1 MRTSSRRE
9 SRSPLIRSGVYLGR
23 SGVMEMREG
32 FTYGAG
38 HDSQV
43 PEIPA
48 VIVLEKVVEAV
59 GSAVRAGVPS

>member
-1 MRTSSRRE
+1 
-9 SRSPLIRSGVYLGR
+9 
-23 SGVMEMREG
+23 MREG

-59 GSAVRAGVPS
+59 GAAVRAGVPS